1 MKYEYVVA
9 YHILAHYLYCCS
21 LKLFAYLLLFIQLQ
35 DIINKSLSKKLTAP
49 FDVHT
54 HMRTDQITS
63 GLVHAISTVSIQI
76 SVACKRSVFG
86 LLAP

>member
-1 MKYEYVVA
+1 VQ
-9 YHILAHYLYCCS
+9 
-21 LKLFAYLLLFIQLQ
+21 LK

-63 GLVHAISTVSIQI
+63 GLVHAISTVS
-76 SVACKRSVFG
+76 FNF
-86 LLAP
+86 LLLLGFFSFMLRLDYFSAAKLGIRQPWLIVYGDFKQ